1 MGRWVGGPCREEGGY
16 VRDGVEWS
24 EDACYETVVIYT
36 RLLKGTEEQTR
47 EPVWPSGRALG

>member
-47 EPVWPSGRALG
+47 EPVWP